1 MFLETQRTEGISTTD
16 IIARI
21 VRSYNT
27 CAPAAALRCA
37 VAPPTARDMRCADN
51 AKGSGAAWDCDEA
64 RKDGLG

>member
-27 CAPAAALRCA
+27 CVSVLAFGTSCCHSCA
-37 VAPPTARDMRCADN
+37 GGMFKQRR
-51 AKGSGAAWDCDEA
+51 GSG
-64 RKDGLG
+64 R